1 MKTTAR
7 CEQGSILL
15 GVMLLTM
22 MMAAISL
29 MMGLSGQTEL
39 LIARSDESTARA
51 HAAAEAGLSHAVDV
65 TLSYLQQWEANGF
78 GSPSDAIT
86 ALLEG
91 PDRMTGT
98 PPADADNGS
107 LELFGIPRPP
117 GTHPVDGAF
126 GVSYSARVF
135 DEDDPGRGFG
145 LSPADTAR
153 IGEDALVVSDSNGV
167 IVVQA
172 TGYGPGATSAR
183 REVTLSSPDGET
195 VSVAAWREVR

>member
-65 TLSYLQQWEANGF
+65 TLSYL
-78 GSPSDAIT
+78 
-86 ALLEG
+86 
-91 PDRMTGT
+91 
-98 PPADADNGS
+98 
-107 LELFGIPRPP
+107 
-117 GTHPVDGAF
+117 
-126 GVSYSARVF
+126 
-135 DEDDPGRGFG
+135 
-145 LSPADTAR
+145 
-153 IGEDALVVSDSNGV
+153 
-167 IVVQA
+167 
-172 TGYGPGATSAR
+172 
-183 REVTLSSPDGET
+183 
-195 VSVAAWREVR
+195 

>member
-1 MKTTAR
+1 MKTTAHG
-7 CEQGSILL
+7 EEGSVLL
-15 GVMLLTM
+15 GVMLLTI
-22 MMAAISL
+22 MMAALSL

-39 LIARSDESTARA
+39 LIARSDESMARA

-78 GSPSDAIT
+78 SSPSDAIT

-98 PPADADNGS
+98 PSADADNGS
-107 LELFGIPRPP
+107 LEMFGVPRPP
-117 GTHPVDGAF
+117 GTLPVVGAF
-126 GVSYSARVF
+126 GVSYAARAF

-153 IGEDALVVSDSNGV
+153 IGEDAVVVSDSNGG

-172 TGYGPGATSAR
+172 IGYGPAGTSAR
-183 REVTLSSPDGET
+183 REATLNSPDGESVT
-195 VSVAAWREVR
+195 VAAWREVR